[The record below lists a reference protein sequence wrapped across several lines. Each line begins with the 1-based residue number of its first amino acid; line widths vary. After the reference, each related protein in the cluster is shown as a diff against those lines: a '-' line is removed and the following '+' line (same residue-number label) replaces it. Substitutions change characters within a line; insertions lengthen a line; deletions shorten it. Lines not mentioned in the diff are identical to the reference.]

1 VVFNSPLDL
10 YEKPLSI
17 MFLYD
22 TYMQEHGD
30 FEQQNNIVS
39 IRSIDVNDYERILKD
54 YMPVFGVG
62 VQSKRE

>member
-1 VVFNSPLDL
+1 
-10 YEKPLSI
+10 